1 MQPIFKQ
8 YNQGQAE
15 LFPQRLDDYIGEN
28 DPVRLVNQVVDELDL
43 TLLIQSYKG
52 GGTSSFCPRMMIK
65 VLFYAY
71 MRNIYSC
78 RKIEAALSEN
88 VHFLWLSGKQFPDF
102 RTINDFRSKR
112 LRDQINTIFSKVVV
126 MLVELGYV
134 SLDVQY
140 IDGTK
145 IEAASNRYTFVWRK
159 SVERNKLKLESKI
172 RNIIKQIEKGIKEDN
187 RAADETPTPINSNEL
202 KEKIRELNADQKRSR
217 EEEKQIKEL
226 TKHQAKL
233 QEYEQHMD
241 TLGQRNSYSKTDPD
255 ATFMRM
261 KEDHMGNG
269 QLKPA
274 YNVQIS
280 TENQFITNFGIYQ
293 SPGDTSTF
301 NDYLDSFEEKY
312 DRQSTEVVADSGY
325 GSEQNY
331 DYMETKGIDNF
342 VKFSYFHKEQSKS
355 YKNNPFLPDNLFY
368 NPQGNFYVCPMGQKL
383 EFIGQY
389 QKTSDRGY
397 RSEFSVYQAKRC
409 EGCPLRGSCHKAQG
423 NRRIEINYNLQR
435 HKNIARTNLTSE
447 KGLMHR
453 SRRPIEPEAVFGQIK
468 SNRKFNRFRLKGLE
482 GVAVEFGL
490 ISIALNLSKMTKK
503 TINQTKKGLNT
514 AKSTYKNQIFNC
526 ILNYRDWWKV
536 IFNNYQFLAIG
547 P

>member
-28 DPVRLVNQVVDELDL
+28 DPVRLVNQVVNELDL
-43 TLLIQSYKG
+43 TAIIQSYKG

-112 LRDQINTIFSKVVV
+112 LRNQINTIFCKVVV

-145 IEAASNRYTFVWRK
+145 IESASNRYTFVWRK
-159 SVERNKLKLESKI
+159 SVERNKLKLETKI
-172 RNIIKQIEKGIKEDN
+172 RNIIKQVEKGIQEDN
-187 RAADETPTPINSNEL
+187 RAADETPTPINSKEL
-202 KEKIRELNADQKRSR
+202 KEKIKELNADQNRDR
-217 EEEKQIKEL
+217 EEAKQIKEL

-233 QEYEQHMD
+233 QEYEQHLD

-274 YNVQIS
+274 YNIQIS

-293 SPGDTSTF
+293 NPGDTSTF
-301 NDYLDSFEEKY
+301 IDYLDSFEEKY
-312 DRQSTEVVADSGY
+312 DRQSSEVVADSGY

-331 DYMETKGIDNF
+331 DHMETKGIDNF
-342 VKFSYFHKEQSKS
+342 VKFNYFHKEQKNSF
-355 YKNNPFLPDNLFY
+355 KNNPFLPDNLFY
-368 NPQGNFYVCPMGQKL
+368 NPQGNFYVCPMGQMM
-383 EFIGQY
+383 EFVGINHRI
-389 QKTSDRGY
+389 SDRGY
-397 RSEFSVYQAKRC
+397 HSEVSYYQAIRC
-409 EGCPLRGSCHKAQG
+409 EGCPLRGSCYKAQG
-423 NRRIEINYNLQR
+423 NRRIEVNNNLQR
-435 HKNIARTNLTSE
+435 HKEIARANLTSE
-447 KGLMHR
+447 RGLVHR

-468 SNRKFNRFRLKGLE
+468 SNRKFNRFRLRGLE

-490 ISIALNLSKMTKK
+490 ISIALNISKMAKK
-503 TINQTKKGLNT
+503 PIVEIKNSLKT
-514 AKSTYKNQIFNC
+514 AKSSIKNQIYNS
-526 ILNYRDWWKV
+526 ILIYRYWCSE
-536 IFNNYQFLAIG
+536 IFNYDHFLAIG
-547 P
+547 

>member
-1 MQPIFKQ
+1 MQPKFKQ
-8 YNQGQAE
+8 YNQGQVE

-43 TLLIQSYKG
+43 TTLIQSYKG

-102 RTINDFRSKR
+102 RTINDFRGKR
-112 LRDQINTIFSKVVV
+112 LRNQINSIFSKIVL

-159 SVERNKLKLESKI
+159 SVEKNKVKLENKI
-172 RNIIKQIEKGIKEDN
+172 RHIIKQIEKGIKEDN
-187 RAADETPTPINSNEL
+187 RAADETPTPINSAAL
-202 KEKIRELNADQKRSR
+202 REKIHELNADQKRSR

-226 TKHQAKL
+226 TKHQSKL
-233 QEYEQHMD
+233 QEYEQHLD
-241 TLGQRNSYSKTDPD
+241 KLDQRNSYSKTDPD

-280 TENQFITNFGIYQ
+280 TENQFITNFGIFQ
-293 SPGDTSTF
+293 NPGDTSTF
-301 NDYLDSFEEKY
+301 NDYMDSFEQKY
-312 DRQSTEVVADSGY
+312 ERHSKEVVADSGY

-331 DYMETKGIDNF
+331 DYMEARGIENF
-342 VKFSYFHKEQSKS
+342 VKFTYFHKEQNKS
-355 YKNNPFLPDNLFY
+355 FKNNPFLTDNLFY
-368 NPQGNFYVCPMGQKL
+368 NQQGNFYVCPMGQKL

-389 QKTSDRGY
+389 KRISERGY
-397 RSEFSVYQAKRC
+397 HSELSVYQAKRC

-423 NRRIEINYNLQR
+423 NKRIEVNYNLQK

-503 TINQTKKGLNT
+503 SINQAKKGLKV
-514 AKSTYKNQIFNC
+514 AKSTIKNQIFDS
-526 ILNYRDWWKV
+526 ILNYSHEWSM
-536 IFNNYQFLAIG
+536 IFN
-547 P
+547 

>member
-1 MQPIFKQ
+1 MQPKFKQ
-8 YNQGQAE
+8 YNQGQVE

-43 TLLIQSYKG
+43 TTVIQSYKG

-112 LRDQINTIFSKVVV
+112 LRNQINNIFSKVVI

-159 SVERNKLKLESKI
+159 SVEKNKLKLESKI
-172 RNIIKQIEKGIKEDN
+172 RNIIKQVEKGIQEDN
-187 RAADETPTPINSNEL
+187 RTADETPAPINSNEL
-202 KEKIRELNADQKRSR
+202 KEKIRELNADQKRTR

-233 QEYEQHMD
+233 QEYEQQLD

-280 TENQFITNFGIYQ
+280 TENQFVTNFGIYQ
-293 SPGDTSTF
+293 SPGDTTTF
-301 NDYLDSFEEKY
+301 NDHLDSFEEKF
-312 DRQSTEVVADSGY
+312 DRQSREVVADSGY

-331 DYMETKGIDNF
+331 EYLEARGIDNY
-342 VKFSYFHKEQSKS
+342 VKFSYFHKEQHKAF
-355 YKNNPFLPDNLFY
+355 KNNPFLQDNLFY
-368 NPQGNFYVCPMGQKL
+368 NPEGNFYVCPMGQKL

-389 QKTSDRGY
+389 QRISERGF
-397 RSEFSVYQAKRC
+397 RSEFSVYQAERC
-409 EGCPLRGSCHKAQG
+409 EGCPLRGSCYKAQG
-423 NRRIEINYNLQR
+423 NRRIEVNHNLKR
-435 HKNIARTNLTSE
+435 HKNIARANLSSE

-503 TINQTKKGLNT
+503 SINQTKKGLKT
-514 AKSTYKNQIFNC
+514 AKSNIKNQIFNSL
-526 ILNYRDWWKV
+526 LNYRDWWSM
-536 IFNNYQFLAIG
+536 IFNYYQFSSI
-547 P
+547 

>member
-15 LFPQRLDDYIGEN
+15 LFPQRLDDYIGGN

-43 TLLIQSYKG
+43 TTIIQSYKG

-78 RKIEAALSEN
+78 RKIEAALCEN

-112 LRDQINTIFSKVVV
+112 LRNQINTIFSKVVV

-145 IEAASNRYTFVWRK
+145 IESASNRYTFVWRK
-159 SVERNKLKLESKI
+159 SVERNKLRLETKI
-172 RNIIKQIEKGIKEDN
+172 RNIIKQIEKGIQEDN
-187 RAADETPTPINSNEL
+187 RAADETPTPINSKEL
-202 KEKIRELNADQKRSR
+202 KEKIKELNADQKRGR
-217 EEEKQIKEL
+217 EEVKQIKEL

-233 QEYEQHMD
+233 QEYEQHLD

-293 SPGDTSTF
+293 NPGDTSTF
-301 NDYLDSFEEKY
+301 IDYLDSFEEKY
-312 DRQSTEVVADSGY
+312 DRQSSEVVADSGY

-331 DYMETKGIDNF
+331 DHMETKGIDNF
-342 VKFSYFHKEQSKS
+342 VKFNYFHKEQKNSF
-355 YKNNPFLPDNLFY
+355 KNNPFLADNLFY
-368 NPQGNFYVCPMGQKL
+368 NPQGNFYVCPMGQRM
-383 EFIGQY
+383 EFVGINHRI
-389 QKTSDRGY
+389 SDRGY
-397 RSEFSVYQAKRC
+397 HSEVSYYQAICC

-423 NRRIEINYNLQR
+423 NRRIEVNYNLQR
-435 HKNIARTNLTSE
+435 HKEIARANLTSE
-447 KGLMHR
+447 RGLMHR

-468 SNRKFNRFRLKGLE
+468 ANRKFNRFRLRGLE

-490 ISIALNLSKMTKK
+490 ISIALNISKMAKK
-503 TINQTKKGLNT
+503 PIIEIKNGLKT
-514 AKSTYKNQIFNC
+514 AKSSIKNQIYNS
-526 ILNYRDWWKV
+526 ILHYRYWCSE
-536 IFNNYQFLAIG
+536 IFNYDRFSAIG
-547 P
+547 

>member
-43 TLLIQSYKG
+43 TAIIQSYKG

-112 LRDQINTIFSKVVV
+112 LRNQINTIFGKVVV

-145 IEAASNRYTFVWRK
+145 IESASNRYTFVWRK
-159 SVERNKLKLESKI
+159 SVERNKSKLETKI

-187 RAADETPTPINSNEL
+187 RAADETPTPINSKEL
-202 KEKIRELNADQKRSR
+202 KEKIKELNADQNRDR
-217 EEEKQIKEL
+217 EEAKQIKEL
-226 TKHQAKL
+226 IKHQAKL
-233 QEYEQHMD
+233 QEYEQHLD

-293 SPGDTSTF
+293 NPGDTSTF
-301 NDYLDSFEEKY
+301 IDYLDSFEEKY
-312 DRQSTEVVADSGY
+312 DRQSSEVVADSGY

-331 DYMETKGIDNF
+331 DHMETKGIDNF
-342 VKFSYFHKEQSKS
+342 VKFNYFHKEQKNSF
-355 YKNNPFLPDNLFY
+355 KNNPFLPDNLFY
-368 NPQGNFYVCPMGQKL
+368 NQQGNFYVCPMGQRM
-383 EFIGQY
+383 EFVGINHRI
-389 QKTSDRGY
+389 SERGY
-397 RSEFSVYQAKRC
+397 HSEVSYYQAKRC
-409 EGCPLRGSCHKAQG
+409 DGCPLRGSCYKAEG
-423 NRRIEINYNLQR
+423 NRKIEINHNLQR
-435 HKNIARTNLTSE
+435 HKEIARENLTSE
-447 KGLMHR
+447 RGLMHR

-468 SNRKFNRFRLKGLE
+468 ANRKFNRFRLRGLE

-490 ISIALNLSKMTKK
+490 ISIALNISKMVKRPIIEIK
-503 TINQTKKGLNT
+503 NSLKT
-514 AKSTYKNQIFNC
+514 AKSSIKNQIYNS
-526 ILNYRDWWKV
+526 IRNYRYWYSE
-536 IFNNYQFLAIG
+536 IFNYDRFSAIG
-547 P
+547 

>member
-1 MQPIFKQ
+1 MQPIFKP
-8 YNQGQAE
+8 YNQGQIE

-43 TLLIQSYKG
+43 TLLIQTYKG

-112 LRDQINTIFSKVVV
+112 LKHQIHSIFSKVVM

-145 IEAASNRYTFVWRK
+145 IESASNRYTFVWRK
-159 SVERNKLKLESKI
+159 SVERNKLKLEAKVG
-172 RNIIKQIEKGIKEDN
+172 NIIRQIERGIQDDN
-187 RAADETPTPINSNEL
+187 RAADETPTPINSKEL
-202 KEKIRELNADQKRSR
+202 KEKIKDLNAKEKQSR
-217 EEEKQIKEL
+217 EQKKQVKEL
-226 TKHQAKL
+226 VKHQTKL
-233 QEYEQHMD
+233 EEYEQHLD
-241 TLGQRNSYSKTDPD
+241 TLGNRNSYSKTDPD

-280 TENQFITNFGIYQ
+280 TEDQLVTNFGVFQ
-293 SPGDTSTF
+293 NPGDTSTF
-301 NDYLDSFEEKY
+301 TDFVDTFEEKY
-312 DRQSTEVVADSGY
+312 DRQSSEIVADSGY

-331 DYMETKGIDNF
+331 DYMESKGIDNY
-342 VKFSYFHKEQSKS
+342 VKFSYFHKEQKRSF
-355 YKNNPFLPDNLFY
+355 KNNPFLADNLFY
-368 NPQGNFYVCPMGQKL
+368 NPNGDFYVCPMGQKM
-383 EFIGQY
+383 ERTG
-389 QKTSDRGY
+389 TTHRVSDRGY
-397 RSEFSVYQAKRC
+397 RSEIASYQAKRC
-409 EGCPLRGSCHKAQG
+409 EGCPLRGGCHKSKE
-423 NRRIEINYNLQR
+423 NRTIDVNHNLLR
-435 HKNIARTNLTSE
+435 HKTIARENLTSQR
-447 KGLMHR
+447 GLMHR
-453 SRRPIEPEAVFGQIK
+453 SKRPIEPEAVFGQIK
-468 SNRKFNRFRLKGLE
+468 SNRKFNRFRLRGLE
-482 GVAVEFGL
+482 GVNVEFGL
-490 ISIALNLSKMTKK
+490 ICIALNLSKMME
-503 TINQTKKGLNT
+503 KGLNET
-514 AKSTYKNQIFNC
+514 INSPKAVVLSARNLIGTLKTEIKIWKSKFI
-526 ILNYRDWWKV
+526 NYDFDFSV
-536 IFNNYQFLAIG
+536 I
-547 P
+547 

>member
-43 TLLIQSYKG
+43 GPVIQSYKG

-112 LRDQINTIFSKVVV
+112 LKHQIHSIFSKVVI

-145 IEAASNRYTFVWRK
+145 IESASNRYTFVWRK
-159 SVERNKLKLESKI
+159 SVERNKLKLEVKVD
-172 RNIIKQIEKGIKEDN
+172 NIIKQIEKGIQDDN
-187 RAADETPTPINSNEL
+187 RNDDQTPTPINSKIL
-202 KEKIRELNADQKRSR
+202 KERIKELNTNEKQSR
-217 EEEKQIKEL
+217 EEKKQVKEL
-226 TKHQAKL
+226 LKHQAKL
-233 QEYEQHMD
+233 EEYERHLD
-241 TLGQRNSYSKTDPD
+241 TLGDRNSYSKTDPD

-293 SPGDTSTF
+293 NPGDTSTMI
-301 NDYLDSFEEKY
+301 DYLDSFEEKY
-312 DRQSTEVVADSGY
+312 DRQSKEISADAGY

-331 DYMETKGIDNF
+331 DYMESKEIENY
-342 VKFSYFHKEQSKS
+342 VKFNYFHKEQKQSF
-355 YKNNPFLPDNLFY
+355 KNNPFLADNLFY
-368 NPQGNFYVCPMGQKL
+368 NPDGDFYVCPMGQKMEL
-383 EFIGQY
+383 IGRSQRI
-389 QKTSDRGY
+389 SDRGY
-397 RSEFSVYQAKRC
+397 CSEISHYQAKRC
-409 EGCPLRGSCHKAQG
+409 EGCPLRGSCHKAKE
-423 NRRIEINYNLQR
+423 NRIIDINHNLLR
-435 HKNIARTNLTSE
+435 HKKIARENLTSE
-447 KGLMHR
+447 RGLMHR
-453 SRRPIEPEAVFGQIK
+453 SRRPVEPEAVFGQIK
-468 SNRKFNRFRLKGLE
+468 SNRKFNRFRLRGLD
-482 GVAVEFGL
+482 GVVVEFGL
-490 ISIALNLSKMTKK
+490 ISIAINLSKMIKKAINVTIDSPNALKMSVKNSICDTKTK
-503 TINQTKKGLNT
+503 IQNWLSDIFDCHPNYSTI
-514 AKSTYKNQIFNC
+514 
-526 ILNYRDWWKV
+526 
-536 IFNNYQFLAIG
+536 
-547 P
+547 

>member
-1 MQPIFKQ
+1 
-8 YNQGQAE
+8 
-15 LFPQRLDDYIGEN
+15 
-28 DPVRLVNQVVDELDL
+28 VNQVVDELDL
-43 TLLIQSYKG
+43 TTLIQSYKG

-88 VHFLWLSGKQFPDF
+88 VHFLWLTGKQFPDF

-112 LRDQINTIFSKVVV
+112 LKNQIDSIFSKLVM

-159 SVERNKLKLESKI
+159 SVERNKLKLETKI
-172 RNIIKQIEKGIKEDN
+172 RNIIKQIEKGIQEDN
-187 RAADETPTPINSNEL
+187 RAADETPTPINSKEL
-202 KEKIRELNADQKRSR
+202 KEKIKELNADQKRSR
-217 EEEKQIKEL
+217 DEQKQIKEL
-226 TKHQAKL
+226 TKHQNKL
-233 QEYEQHMD
+233 QEYERHLD
-241 TLGQRNSYSKTDPD
+241 TLGQRNSYSKTDTD

-293 SPGDTSTF
+293 NPGDTSTF
-301 NDYLDSFEEKY
+301 IDYLDSFKEKY
-312 DRQSTEVVADSGY
+312 DRQSSEVVADSGY

-331 DYMETKGIDNF
+331 DYMEAKGIENF
-342 VKFSYFHKEQSKS
+342 VKFTYFHKEQNKS
-355 YKNNPFLPDNLFY
+355 FRNNPFLPDNLFY
-368 NPQGNFYVCPMGQKL
+368 NPEGNFYVCPMGQKL

-389 QKTSDRGY
+389 QRISDRGY
-397 RSEFSVYQAKRC
+397 HSEFSLYQAKRC

-423 NRRIEINYNLQR
+423 NRRIEINHNLKK
-435 HKNIARTNLTSE
+435 HKNIARANLTSE

-453 SRRPIEPEAVFGQIK
+453 SKRPIEPEAVFGQIK
-468 SNRKFNRFRLKGLE
+468 SNRKFNRFRLRGLE

-490 ISIALNLSKMTKK
+490 ISIALNISKMAKKSINETKNSFK
-503 TINQTKKGLNT
+503 T
-514 AKSTYKNQIFNC
+514 AKSSIKNQIFNSILYC
-526 ILNYRDWWKV
+526 LDWWPGILNYYR
-536 IFNNYQFLAIG
+536 FSAI
-547 P
+547 

>member
-8 YNQGQAE
+8 YNQGQVE
-15 LFPQRLDDYIGEN
+15 LFPQRLDDYIGDN

-43 TLLIQSYKG
+43 TTLIQSYKG

-112 LRDQINTIFSKVVV
+112 LKNQIDSIFSKVVM

-159 SVERNKLKLESKI
+159 SVERNKLKLETKI
-172 RNIIKQIEKGIKEDN
+172 RNIIRQIEKGIQEDN
-187 RAADETPTPINSNEL
+187 RAADETPTPINSKEL
-202 KEKIRELNADQKRSR
+202 KEKIKELNAGQKRSQ
-217 EEEKQIKEL
+217 EEKKQIKEL
-226 TKHQAKL
+226 TKHQDKL
-233 QEYEQHMD
+233 QEYEKHLD

-293 SPGDTSTF
+293 NPGDTSTF
-301 NDYLDSFEEKY
+301 IDYLDSFEEKY
-312 DRQSTEVVADSGY
+312 DRQSSEVVADSGY

-331 DYMETKGIDNF
+331 DHMEAREIDNF
-342 VKFSYFHKEQSKS
+342 VKFTYFHKEQNKS
-355 YKNNPFLPDNLFY
+355 FRNNPFLPDNLFY

-383 EFIGQY
+383 ECVGQY
-389 QKTSDRGY
+389 QRTSERGY

-423 NRRIEINYNLQR
+423 NRRIEVNHNLQR
-435 HKNIARTNLTSE
+435 HKNIARANLTSE

-490 ISIALNLSKMTKK
+490 ISIALNISKMAKKSINETKNSLK
-503 TINQTKKGLNT
+503 T
-514 AKSTYKNQIFNC
+514 AKTNMKNLIFDS
-526 ILNYRDWWKV
+526 ILYYRDWWHL
-536 IFNNYQFLAIG
+536 IFNYYIFSAI
-547 P
+547 